1 MSFGERTSRILL
13 STPVLR
19 IGSILSTLFGISI
32 FVFLV
37 LRVIPGD
44 SIVGAFGIETGV
56 LTPEQIAQLKI
67 YYGIDKSLP
76 MQYLSWMQS
85 FLTGNM
91 GYSYSTGISIAS
103 LTAKALPVTIELALI
118 GTILGVVMG
127 IAVGTFSARKPGSIR
142 DFAGQLFGLMALAVP
157 GFVLSTTIVTIM
169 ANKFHYFPN
178 GYEFER
184 LWEDPWMNLQQ
195 MLFPGLVLGIAVA
208 APVMRTTRSALL
220 ETVDKDFVR
229 TAIGKGVNSRKVQT
243 RHILRNSLIPI
254 VTMTGIQFGYLLGG
268 AVIVENIFSLPGMG
282 RQVLYAI
289 TRREYATVQSS
300 VMVFAILFIAINV
313 ITDLIYRKVDPRI
326 KK

>member
-56 LTPEQIAQLKI
+56 LTPEQIAQLKV

-103 LTAKALPVTIELALI
+103 LTAKALPVTIELA
-118 GTILGVVMG
+118 
-127 IAVGTFSARKPGSIR
+127 
-142 DFAGQLFGLMALAVP
+142 
-157 GFVLSTTIVTIM
+157 
-169 ANKFHYFPN
+169 
-178 GYEFER
+178 
-184 LWEDPWMNLQQ
+184 
-195 MLFPGLVLGIAVA
+195 
-208 APVMRTTRSALL
+208 
-220 ETVDKDFVR
+220 
-229 TAIGKGVNSRKVQT
+229 
-243 RHILRNSLIPI
+243 
-254 VTMTGIQFGYLLGG
+254 
-268 AVIVENIFSLPGMG
+268 
-282 RQVLYAI
+282 
-289 TRREYATVQSS
+289 
-300 VMVFAILFIAINV
+300 
-313 ITDLIYRKVDPRI
+313 
-326 KK
+326 

>member
-1 MSFGERTSRILL
+1 LSFGERTSRILL

-19 IGSILSTLFGISI
+19 IGSIFTTLFGISI

-76 MQYLSWMQS
+76 MQYISWMQS

-127 IAVGTFSARKPGSIR
+127 IAIGTFSARKPGSIS
-142 DFAGQLFGLMALAVP
+142 DFAGQLFG
-157 GFVLSTTIVTIM
+157 
-169 ANKFHYFPN
+169 
-178 GYEFER
+178 
-184 LWEDPWMNLQQ
+184 
-195 MLFPGLVLGIAVA
+195 
-208 APVMRTTRSALL
+208 
-220 ETVDKDFVR
+220 
-229 TAIGKGVNSRKVQT
+229 NSR
-243 RHILRNSLIPI
+243 
-254 VTMTGIQFGYLLGG
+254 
-268 AVIVENIFSLPGMG
+268 
-282 RQVLYAI
+282 
-289 TRREYATVQSS
+289 
-300 VMVFAILFIAINV
+300 
-313 ITDLIYRKVDPRI
+313 
-326 KK
+326 

>member
-1 MSFGERTSRILL
+1 MSFRERTSRILL
-13 STPVLR
+13 SAPVLR
-19 IGSILSTLFGISI
+19 LSSIITTLFGISI

-56 LTPEQIAQLKI
+56 LTPDQIAELKV

-76 MQYLSWMQS
+76 MQYLSWIQS
-85 FLTGNM
+85 FLSGNM
-91 GYSYSTGISIAS
+91 GYSYSTGISVAS
-103 LTAKALPVTIELALI
+103 LTAKSLPVTIELALI

-127 IAVGTFSARKPGSIR
+127 IAIGTFSARKPGSIR
-142 DFAGQLFGLMALAVP
+142 DFGGQLFGLLALAVP
-157 GFVLSTTIVTIM
+157 GFVLSTAIVTVM

-178 GYEFER
+178 GYEFVR
-184 LWEDPWMNLQQ
+184 PWEDPWMNFQQ
-195 MLFPGLVLGIAVA
+195 MMFPGLVLGIAVA

-220 ETVDKDFVR
+220 ETIDKDFVR
-229 TAIGKGVNSRKVQT
+229 TAIGKGVHSRKVQS

-289 TRREYATVQSS
+289 NKREYATVQSS
-300 VMVFAILFIAINV
+300 VMIFAILFITINV
-313 ITDLIYRKVDPRI
+313 ITDLIYRKIDPRI

>member
-1 MSFGERTSRILL
+1 MSFGRRTSRILL
-13 STPVLR
+13 SPLVLR
-19 IGSILSTLFGISI
+19 ISSILTTLIGISI

-44 SIVGAFGIETGV
+44 SIVGAFGIDTGV
-56 LTPEQIAQLKI
+56 LTPNQIAELKI

-85 FLTGNM
+85 FLSGNM
-91 GYSYSTGISIAS
+91 GFSYSTGISVAS
-103 LTAKALPVTIELALI
+103 LTAKSLPVTIELALI

-127 IAVGTFSARKPGSIR
+127 IAIGTFSARKPGSAR

-157 GFVLSTTIVTIM
+157 GFVLSTAIVTIL

-178 GYEFER
+178 GYEFLR
-184 LWEDPWMNLQQ
+184 LWEDPWMNFQQ
-195 MLFPGLVLGIAVA
+195 MMFPGLVLGIAVA

-229 TAIGKGVNSRKVQT
+229 TAIGKGVNPRKVQS

-289 TRREYATVQSS
+289 NKREYATVQSS
-300 VMVFAILFIAINV
+300 VMIFAILFITINV
-313 ITDLIYRKVDPRI
+313 ITDLIYRKIDPRI